1 MQDAETV
8 SVGYR
13 GEDEVDGRQPVMPS
27 EGELAL
33 RIDRA
38 TLYSLV
44 HRDMGKSKQLFEQL
58 VVIAGAPG

>member
-1 MQDAETV
+1 MQDTETV
-8 SVGYR
+8 PVGDR
-13 GEDEVDGRQPVMPS
+13 GEDEIDGRQSVVSS

-44 HRDMGKSKQLFEQL
+44 HRDTGKSKQLFDQL
-58 VVIAGAPG
+58 IMIAGASG